1 MKKSLARRDKVVFI
15 SLVDILLQLVFVL
28 LIVIIFV
35 YKEYDSLKITY
46 ETLRKSTEDS
56 SQCIAEKN
64 QCQKELSDIK
74 KQYLQAC
81 IPLSKT
87 SAAASVRFTAY
98 STNAVIFQGFTPDYF
113 KYLAT
118 KNDSAREQKAR
129 AVKLNSTMDL
139 GDIERTFGFI
149 REDDCYHDFSVAP
162 ITSINSVES
171 GEVWRRIAST
181 FKKLSS

>member
-1 MKKSLARRDKVVFI
+1 LKKNLARRDKVVFI
-15 SLVDILLQLVFVL
+15 SLVDILLQLSFVL
-28 LIVIIFV
+28 LIVILFV
-35 YKEYDSLKITY
+35 YKEHDSLLVQY
-46 ETLRKSTEDS
+46 EALRKSTADA

-64 QCQKELSDIK
+64 QCEKELSDIK

-113 KYLAT
+113 KYLAG
-118 KNDSAREQKAR
+118 KNDSVREQRAK
-129 AVKLNSTMDL
+129 AVKTNATINLN
-139 GDIERTFGFI
+139 DIEGTFGFI
-149 REDDCYHDFSVAP
+149 REVDCYHDFSVAP
-162 ITSINSVES
+162 IASINSVES

-181 FKKLSS
+181 FRRLTD